1 MQVAHDVIVVGLGA
15 MGSATAYELAR
26 RGMRVL
32 GLDRFSPPH
41 AFGSSHGET
50 RIIREAYFEHPV
62 YVPMV
67 QRAYEL
73 WRELEKESGVTLLRE
88 TGGVMIGKPDS
99 DLVEGARNSAE
110 LHGLRHEM
118 LTAGEV
124 RKRFPAL
131 QSGERHGRSL
141 GTARRCVVSG
151 GVHQR
156 AFGACPTLRCRA
168 PLRRICRALGAR
180 RRRRPR
186 VHSARRVPRATTRRD
201 RRRMDSRS
209 FSRSCHFA
217 SSDKCCS
224 GLIDATGSQMF
235 APERC
240 PVHLWQFDG
249 RRFFYGFPNL
259 GNGVKVAFHHGG
271 EITTMD
277 SVRRD
282 VDSAEVEE
290 IRDAL
295 RRFVPA
301 ADGNLRASTVCL
313 YTNTPDEHF
322 LIDRHPLHPQVLI
335 ASACSGHG
343 FKFSPVIGEILS
355 DLVQSKQPRFDLSL
369 FGVAH

>member
-1 MQVAHDVIVVGLGA
+1 VTYDVIVVGLGA
-15 MGSATAYELAR
+15 MGSATACHLAR
-26 RGMRVL
+26 RGLRVL

-73 WRELEKESGVTLLRE
+73 WRDLEKESGTTLLRE
-88 TGGVMIGKPDS
+88 TGGVMIGRPDS
-99 DLVEGARNSAE
+99 DLVKGARHSAE

-124 RKRFPAL
+124 RERFPAL
-131 QSGERHGRSL
+131 HPESDMVAVWEPHAGVLFADTCISAHLAQ
-141 GTARRCVVSG
+141 ARRYGAELRYQEPMLRWEVEADDVR
-151 GVHQR
+151 VHTSQGEYCAR
-156 AFGACPTLRCRA
+156 KLIVTMGAWISILLPEL
-168 PLRRICRALGAR
+168 PLRIERQVLFWFD
-180 RRRRPR
+180 
-186 VHSARRVPRATTRRD
+186 H
-201 RRRMDSRS
+201 
-209 FSRSCHFA
+209 A
-217 SSDKCCS
+217 S
-224 GLIDATGSQMF
+224 GSEMF

-259 GNGVKVAFHHGG
+259 GNGVKVAFHHDG
-271 EITTMD
+271 EITTVD
-277 SVRRD
+277 AVRRQ
-282 VDSAEVEE
+282 VEPSEVEE
-290 IRDAL
+290 IRSAS

-301 ADGNLRASTVCL
+301 ADATPIATTVCL
-313 YTNTPDEHF
+313 YTNTADEHF

-343 FKFSPVIGEILS
+343 FKFCAVVGEILA
-355 DLVQSKQPRFDLSL
+355 DLVQAKPPRFDLSL
-369 FGVAH
+369 FRWR

>member
-1 MQVAHDVIVVGLGA
+1 MHVTHDVIVVGLGA

-73 WRELEKESGVTLLRE
+73 WRDLEKESGVTLLRE

-99 DLVEGARNSAE
+99 QLVKGARHSAE

-131 QSGERHGRSL
+131 HPESDMVAVWEPRAGVLFPEECISALL
-141 GTARRCVVSG
+141 GQARRYGAELHYEEPVLQWDSEGDSVRVVTAHG
-151 GVHQR
+151 EYR
-156 AFGACPTLRCRA
+156 ARQLIVTAGAWICTFFPEL
-168 PLRRICRALGAR
+168 PLRIERQVLFWFDHAN
-180 RRRRPR
+180 
-186 VHSARRVPRATTRRD
+186 
-201 RRRMDSRS
+201 
-209 FSRSCHFA
+209 A
-217 SSDKCCS
+217 SE
-224 GLIDATGSQMF
+224 MF
-235 APERC
+235 TPERC

-290 IRDAL
+290 IRNAL
-295 RRFVPA
+295 RRSFQRLTERCA
-301 ADGNLRASTVCL
+301 RAQFACTPTPR
-313 YTNTPDEHF
+313 TNTF
-322 LIDRHPLHPQVLI
+322 
-335 ASACSGHG
+335 
-343 FKFSPVIGEILS
+343 
-355 DLVQSKQPRFDLSL
+355 
-369 FGVAH
+369 